1 MYVIKNAWKNVIRF
15 RGRSILIGMLV
26 FFITVSAC
34 LCLSIRR
41 ATETA
46 KQAELSNAEITAQI
60 RVKQRAKNDSK
71 TENTSEIKEL
81 TISQLKNYA
90 DSDTVKNF
98 YYTLTSSLNGKT
110 IRAVKAEE
118 QDESD
123 IIRRKTDIEQ
133 TKQQG
138 AFTVIGYN
146 KKEAAADF
154 RDGSSKLIEGRNL
167 KMGKADQTCLISQK
181 LAAENSLK
189 VGSQIDL
196 VNLAD
201 SSQQI
206 SWKVIGI
213 YRNSNSDSG
222 ETDIANQIYTSYE
235 TLKAA
240 ISSFNGATVQVG
252 ATYVFSNLENYKMF
266 QKDVRV
272 MGLDE
277 HYTVVSQ
284 DIDNYKRSLLSLERM
299 DQLSGYF
306 LAGTLAVGV
315 SVLAFIQGRNV
326 HRRKKEACVLISIGM
341 KKSRVCI
348 QFLTELGIV
357 AGFAM
362 IVGFAAAKAVSA
374 PVSNELLKNQAGHQQ
389 VEFGMQQNFL
399 SGMSVSVDWTVA
411 AELLG
416 IGAFLILIAGLISAA
431 VMIPYDPMK
440 TLSSQRQEVP

>member
-1 MYVIKNAWKNVIRF
+1 MFSTKFSSILYLETRRKEEVMYVIKNAWKNVIRF

-154 RDGSSKLIEGRNL
+154 RDGSSKLIE
-167 KMGKADQTCLISQK
+167 
-181 LAAENSLK
+181 
-189 VGSQIDL
+189 
-196 VNLAD
+196 
-201 SSQQI
+201 
-206 SWKVIGI
+206 
-213 YRNSNSDSG
+213 
-222 ETDIANQIYTSYE
+222 
-235 TLKAA
+235 
-240 ISSFNGATVQVG
+240 
-252 ATYVFSNLENYKMF
+252 
-266 QKDVRV
+266 
-272 MGLDE
+272 
-277 HYTVVSQ
+277 
-284 DIDNYKRSLLSLERM
+284 
-299 DQLSGYF
+299 
-306 LAGTLAVGV
+306 
-315 SVLAFIQGRNV
+315 
-326 HRRKKEACVLISIGM
+326 
-341 KKSRVCI
+341 
-348 QFLTELGIV
+348 
-357 AGFAM
+357 
-362 IVGFAAAKAVSA
+362 
-374 PVSNELLKNQAGHQQ
+374 
-389 VEFGMQQNFL
+389 
-399 SGMSVSVDWTVA
+399 
-411 AELLG
+411 
-416 IGAFLILIAGLISAA
+416 
-431 VMIPYDPMK
+431 
-440 TLSSQRQEVP
+440 